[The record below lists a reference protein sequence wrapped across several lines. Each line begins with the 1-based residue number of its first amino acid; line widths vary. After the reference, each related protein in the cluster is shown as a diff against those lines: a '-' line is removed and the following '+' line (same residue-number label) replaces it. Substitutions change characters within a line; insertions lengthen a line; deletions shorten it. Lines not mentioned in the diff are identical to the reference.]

1 MAPACLLAI
10 LLAIL
15 TACSGGGEAAP
26 PPAPTPDRGTPLSDF
41 ETRTVSVARESFCE
55 AIATEAVARALVGDP
70 TRATSYAPGEKVRL
84 TSEVKD
90 VAHEF
95 GCVFKGRKKAEA
107 RAWVFAP
114 PVTRARAKQL
124 VTAASKASG
133 CAAVPRAPA
142 FGKPSVATVCPNTG
156 TTSTKAI
163 TVRYAGLFGDA
174 WLSCSVAAPTKVGQD
189 KLVDRAG
196 RWCVEVA
203 KAAGPSP
210 SGPSTADPTPAGG

>member
-10 LLAIL
+10 LLAVL
-15 TACSGGGEAAP
+15 TACSGGGEVA
-26 PPAPTPDRGTPLSDF
+26 PAPAPAPDRGTPLPDF

-114 PVTRARAKQL
+114 PVTRARAKEL
-124 VTAASKASG
+124 VTAASKAAG
-133 CAAVPRAPA
+133 CAAVPGAPP
-142 FGKPSVATVCPNTG
+142 FGKPSVATVCPG
-156 TTSTKAI
+156 AKKTSKA
-163 TVRYAGLFGDA
+163 TVATYAGLFGDA
-174 WLSCSVAAPTKVGQD
+174 WLSCNVAAPAKVGQD
-189 KLVDRAG
+189 ELVDRAG

-203 KAAGPSP
+203 MAA
-210 SGPSTADPTPAGG
+210 STTPDQAN